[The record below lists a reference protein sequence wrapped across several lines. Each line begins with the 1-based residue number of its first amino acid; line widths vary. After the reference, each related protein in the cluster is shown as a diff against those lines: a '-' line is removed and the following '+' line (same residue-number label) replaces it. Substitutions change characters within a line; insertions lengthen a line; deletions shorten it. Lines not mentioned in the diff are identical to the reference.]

1 MITAAALAQLIA
13 DVSEPLTRIDAL
25 IAQCR
30 EWSAAGCPGI
40 DPGRVSVSGGGHGSP
55 VEAQAMRGPDVWA
68 NREQRLRELR
78 QPILSG
84 LYPWVDWIS
93 GERRSASHI
102 VQFWR
107 AGADPN
113 DDTWCEPTAEVLL
126 SALSAWVLYARE
138 LIRLAEMID
147 ERHHEIDRA
156 ESNRLE
162 DENRSTGTCK
172 WCGHYCR
179 GRSAVPRD
187 ERVRIIPINEG
198 NRDIIGICRRCDAVH
213 RRRCKRDGE
222 HRRDLTA
229 LDATA
234 RQIERGT
241 LDPADIPWDDLQE
254 DTPNE

>member
-55 VEAQAMRGPDVWA
+55 VEAQAMRGPDRWA
-68 NREQRLRELR
+68 HREERLRSVSFGLEVRLR
-78 QPILSG
+78 HAPT
-84 LYPWVDWIS
+84 WVANGHHPGWLEAAVRD
-93 GERRSASHI
+93 
-102 VQFWR
+102 
-107 AGADPN
+107 
-113 DDTWCEPTAEVLL
+113 
-126 SALSAWVLYARE
+126 ARE
-138 LIRLAEMID
+138 LIRLAEIID

-162 DENRSTGTCK
+162 DENRSTGTCE

-187 ERVRIIPINEG
+187 ERVRIIPVNEG